1 MLMIK
6 YFILIVILCASTGI
20 GLLVSKKYKDR
31 VIELREFRNA
41 LNILENKI
49 KFTYEPLQEI
59 FDQMSENLIEN
70 VANIFKKTKSNL
82 RKMETQEA
90 WNDAIEECKLNL
102 NSEDISI
109 IKNFSKLLGKTDVEG
124 QISEIKL
131 TSSFIDTQIEKAEK
145 EKEKNEKLYKT
156 LGTVVGL
163 EIVIILI

>member
-90 WNDAIEECKLNL
+90 WNNAIEECKLNL
-102 NSEDISI
+102 NFEDISI
-109 IKNFSKLLGKTDVEG
+109 IKNFGKLLGKTDVEG

-131 TSSFIDTQIEKAEK
+131 TSSFIDMQIEKAEK

-163 EIVIILI
+163 AIVIILI

>member
-1 MLMIK
+1 
-6 YFILIVILCASTGI
+6 
-20 GLLVSKKYKDR
+20 
-31 VIELREFRNA
+31 
-41 LNILENKI
+41 
-49 KFTYEPLQEI
+49 
-59 FDQMSENLIEN
+59 MSENLIEN

-109 IKNFSKLLGKTDVEG
+109 IKNFGKLLGKTDVEG

-163 EIVIILI
+163 AIVIILI

>member
-102 NSEDISI
+102 KSEDISI
-109 IKNFSKLLGKTDVEG
+109 IKNFGKLLGKTDVEG
-124 QISEIKL
+124 QISKIKL

-163 EIVIILI
+163 AIVIILI